1 MSKYAIT
8 VMSKKTHGWTLTD
21 TAEVN
26 MTAVAN
32 IKQLK
37 RDVEEFTSEYFIDY
51 DTDISDSNMKK
62 LAKDL
67 VIEIEDIDAD
77 EILETAVGAIM
88 IAVLGRDVIDVDD
101 MDISEFVNVG
111 INVDYADLL
120 EEMNANR
127 IENELSYACILN
139 SVGVIAY
146 EVTDPDSVVVGKV
159 VLNWLEG

>member
-8 VMSKKTHGWTLTD
+8 VMSKKTNGWTLTD
-21 TAEVN
+21 TAGVN

-37 RDVEEFTSEYFIDY
+37 RDVEEFTSEYFID
-51 DTDISDSNMKK
+51 DNDLSRINVEKT
-62 LAKDL
+62 AKDL
-67 VIEIEDIDAD
+67 VAEIEDIDAG
-77 EILETAVGAIM
+77 EILETAVGAIVT
-88 IAVLGRDVIDVDD
+88 ATLGRDIIDVDN